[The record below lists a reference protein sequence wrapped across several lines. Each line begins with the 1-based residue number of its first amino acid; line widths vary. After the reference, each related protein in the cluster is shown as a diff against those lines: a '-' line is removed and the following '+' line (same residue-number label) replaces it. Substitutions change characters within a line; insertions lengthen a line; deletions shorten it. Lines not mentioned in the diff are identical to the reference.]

1 MKFIHIA
8 DTHIKNLKFH
18 TEYRSVFNHL
28 YETLREEKPDYIVHC
43 GDLAHT
49 KTQISPE
56 FVEMCA
62 NFLNSLAD
70 IAPTYVIL
78 GNHDGNLRNA
88 KRQDAIT
95 PVVQALDHPDLHLLK
110 NSGEVKLKDNFT
122 LNVLSIFD
130 EENWVN
136 PSDKDKINI
145 ALYHGAI
152 SNCQTDTGWVLE
164 RGDHNISVFKEFDY
178 AFLGDIHKTD
188 QQLDKK
194 GKIRYAGSTVQQNHG
209 ETNDKGFL
217 IWEIENKNKYTCRHV
232 ELKNP
237 KPFITIELTPT
248 GKVPSKTKVPDGSR
262 IRLVS
267 NNNLSVDV
275 LRRAVDVAKSR
286 FKPETVTFLNR
297 AIGERGEIDELSDDL
312 MNEDL
317 RDPAIQEELIE
328 EYLKDYQ
335 ADSGTMDKVF
345 ALNRKFNAVIEEKE
359 EVGRNINWKLN
370 SIEWDNLFNYD
381 EENSIDFTKLS
392 GIVGIFG
399 KNFSGKSSIIDSLL
413 FTLYNSTSKNE
424 RKNLNIINQ
433 NKDNGLGRVNISIGN
448 KQYTVER
455 TSDKYVKKLKGEET
469 TEAKT
474 DVEFTCYDPVL
485 DTTNSLN
492 DISRN
497 ETDKSIRKLFGTMDD
512 FLLTSMSSQLDS
524 LAFIN
529 EGSTKRKE
537 ILAKFLDLEIFD
549 KKFKLAKDEASDL
562 RGALKRL
569 EGREFTDEVFEAEKE
584 IIFNERDTREHK
596 EQCENLKKEISEK
609 ERALSE
615 LNDIIDSIPTE
626 LIDITAV
633 LLRLDKLESGYGER
647 LDKEETLIQTLAA
660 KEELL
665 GKISIFLSSF
675 DAEDVQEKQSL
686 IESKQEDLRF
696 IQNEIK
702 QHETMIK
709 VQENKACLLQEVPC
723 GSEFSHCKFIKDAYE
738 AVDVLSL
745 VERKKADCID
755 NEEEINNQ
763 INDLE
768 PEKVIEHLN
777 KYDELVGKRAKL
789 SSEIT
794 QTKLQI
800 ETNKNEY
807 NDLLKNIENL
817 KEKQESYEKNKEAIE
832 NKGSFIK
839 KQKKI
844 KQAIQGIEETLEVCE
859 EEMLELYKS
868 HGSAEQKLEHLKEQQ
883 QELVDLR
890 EEYAAYDLFMRCMHS
905 GGISYDIIKKKL
917 PVINEE
923 IAKVLATVVNFEVFL
938 DDDGKRLN
946 MFIKHAKYDPRPLAM
961 GSGAEKTIAAM
972 AIRLA
977 LLSVSSLP
985 KSDIFILD
993 EPGTALDEEN
1003 MEGFVRILE
1012 LIKSYFKTV
1021 LLISH
1026 LDSLKDCVDM
1036 QISIEE
1042 REGYAHVEI

>member
-1 MKFIHIA
+1 MKFVHIA

-28 YETLREEKPDYIVHC
+28 YEALKEENPDYIVHC

-110 NSGEVKLKDNFT
+110 NSGEVKLRDNFT

-130 EENWVN
+130 EENWEE
-136 PSDKDKINI
+136 PSDKDNINI
-145 ALYHGAI
+145 AMYHGAI

-164 RGDHNISVFKEFDY
+164 HGDHSVSVFNDFDY
-178 AFLGDIHKTD
+178 AFLGDIHKTN
-188 QQLDKK
+188 QALDKK

-217 IWEIENKNKYTCRHV
+217 IWEIEDKNKYTCRHV

-237 KPFITIELTPT
+237 KPFITVELTPT
-248 GKVPSKTKVPDGSR
+248 GKIPSKAEVSPGAR

-286 FKPETVTFLNR
+286 FKTETVTFLNR
-297 AIGERGEIDELSDDL
+297 AIGERGELDELSDDL
-312 MNEDL
+312 INEDL
-317 RDPAIQEELIE
+317 RDPAIQEELME

-335 ADSGTMDKVF
+335 ADSSTMDKVY
-345 ALNRKFNAVIEEKE
+345 ALNRKFNTVIEEKE
-359 EVGRNINWKLN
+359 EVGRNINWKLD
-370 SIEWDNLFNYD
+370 SIEWDNLFNYG
-381 EENSIDFTKLS
+381 EENSINFNKLS

-433 NKDNGLGRVNISIGN
+433 NKTNGRGKVNITIGS

-469 TEAKT
+469 MEAKT
-474 DVEFTCYDPVL
+474 DVEFNCYSPVL
-485 DTTNSLN
+485 DDTQSLN
-492 DISRN
+492 EISRN

-569 EGREFTDEVFEAEKE
+569 EGREFTDEIFEAEKE

-596 EQCENLKKEISEK
+596 EECDLFRKEILED
-609 ERALSE
+609 EQALAE
-615 LNDIIDSIPTE
+615 LNETIDAIPTE
-626 LIDITAV
+626 LIDIDAV
-633 LLRLDKLESGYGER
+633 LLRLKTLEREYSDR
-647 LDKEETLIQTLAA
+647 LNEEKTLTGTLQA
-660 KEELL
+660 KEELI
-665 GKISIFLSSF
+665 GKIASFLSSF
-675 DAEDVQEKQSL
+675 DADDVREKQDL
-686 IESKQEDLRF
+686 IENKQEELKF

-702 QHETMIK
+702 QHETMIG
-709 VQENKACLLQEVPC
+709 VQENKTRLLQEVPC
-723 GSEFSHCKFIKDAYE
+723 GTEFSHCKFIKDAYE
-738 AVDVLSL
+738 AVDLLSL
-745 VERKKADCID
+745 VEGKRSDCA
-755 NEEEINNQ
+755 EKETKINNE

-777 KYDELVGKRAKL
+777 KYEELMGKRSKL

-807 NDLLKNIENL
+807 NNLLKNIDNL
-817 KEKQESYEKNKEAIE
+817 KEKQELYGKNKEAIE
-832 NKGSFIK
+832 NKGGFIK

-844 KQAIQGIEETLEVCE
+844 KQDLQAKEDKLQVCE
-859 EEMLELYKS
+859 NEMLELYKS

-917 PVINEE
+917 PIINEE

-946 MFIKHAKYDPRPLAM
+946 MFIKHPKYDPRPLAM

-1021 LLISH
+1021 LLVSH

>member
-1 MKFIHIA
+1 MKFVHIA

-28 YETLREEKPDYIVHC
+28 YEALKEENPDYIVHC

-110 NSGEVKLKDNFT
+110 NSGEVKLRDNFT

-130 EENWVN
+130 EENWEE
-136 PSDKDKINI
+136 PSDKDNINI
-145 ALYHGAI
+145 AMYHGAI

-164 RGDHNISVFKEFDY
+164 HGDHSVSVFNDFDY
-178 AFLGDIHKTD
+178 AFLGDIHKTN
-188 QQLDKK
+188 QALDKK

-217 IWEIENKNKYTCRHV
+217 IWEIEDKNKYTCRHV

-237 KPFITIELTPT
+237 KPFITVELTPT
-248 GKVPSKTKVPDGSR
+248 GKIPSKAEVSPGAR

-312 MNEDL
+312 INEDL
-317 RDPAIQEELIE
+317 RDPAIQEELME

-335 ADSGTMDKVF
+335 ADSSTMDKVY
-345 ALNRKFNAVIEEKE
+345 ALNRKFNTVIEEKE
-359 EVGRNINWKLN
+359 EVGRNINWKLD
-370 SIEWDNLFNYD
+370 SIEWDNLFNYG
-381 EENSIDFTKLS
+381 EENSINFNKLS

-433 NKDNGLGRVNISIGN
+433 NKTNGRGKVNITIGS

-469 TEAKT
+469 MEAKT
-474 DVEFTCYDPVL
+474 DVEFNCYSPVL
-485 DTTNSLN
+485 DDTQSLN
-492 DISRN
+492 EISRN

-569 EGREFTDEVFEAEKE
+569 EGREFTDEIFEAEKE

-596 EQCENLKKEISEK
+596 EECDLFRKEILED
-609 ERALSE
+609 EQALAE
-615 LNDIIDSIPTE
+615 LNETIDAIPTE
-626 LIDITAV
+626 LIDIDAV
-633 LLRLDKLESGYGER
+633 LLRLKTLEREYSDR
-647 LDKEETLIQTLAA
+647 LNEEKTLTGTLQA
-660 KEELL
+660 KEELI
-665 GKISIFLSSF
+665 GKIASFLSSF
-675 DAEDVQEKQSL
+675 DADDVREKQDL
-686 IESKQEDLRF
+686 IENKQEELKF

-702 QHETMIK
+702 QHETMIG
-709 VQENKACLLQEVPC
+709 VQENKTRLLQEVPC
-723 GSEFSHCKFIKDAYE
+723 GTEFSHCKFIKDAYE
-738 AVDVLSL
+738 AVDLLSL
-745 VERKKADCID
+745 VEGKRSDCA
-755 NEEEINNQ
+755 EKETKINNE

-777 KYDELVGKRAKL
+777 KYEELMGKRSKL

-807 NDLLKNIENL
+807 NNLLKNIDNL
-817 KEKQESYEKNKEAIE
+817 KEKQELYGKNKEAIE
-832 NKGSFIK
+832 NKGGFIK

-844 KQAIQGIEETLEVCE
+844 KQDLQAKEDKLQVCE
-859 EEMLELYKS
+859 NEMLELYKS

-917 PVINEE
+917 PIINEE

-946 MFIKHAKYDPRPLAM
+946 MFIKHPKYDPRPLAM

-1021 LLISH
+1021 LLVSH